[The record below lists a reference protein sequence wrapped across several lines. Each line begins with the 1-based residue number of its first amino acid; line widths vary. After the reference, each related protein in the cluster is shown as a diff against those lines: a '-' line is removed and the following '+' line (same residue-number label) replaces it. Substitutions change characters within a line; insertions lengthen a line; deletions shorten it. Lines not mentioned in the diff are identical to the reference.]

1 MTRATRP
8 VSQPTVLSPGAQYP
22 PLPPFSQLLK
32 SRDVEDP
39 VNIWM
44 HRPLAYAFVA
54 AIYHT
59 PLTPNLVTL
68 LAMTVGLVS
77 GALILVG
84 TGPAL
89 VLGGILLWTAA
100 ILDGA
105 DGFLAR
111 AKGLSSQ
118 FGRALDGAAD
128 AVVAIAT
135 VFPALYH
142 LWITE
147 HNPLHL
153 WLGFP
158 VIYLAVTHMVFY
170 DYYKETYLRETR
182 LDKGGEGDDSKALKQ
197 QAKHISD
204 KPWIVRFVVKHVLI
218 PYVQSGERFI
228 RWTNPLAG
236 RDSLTHRKTE
246 QTVAIYKKH
255 NHGPMQLWALISL
268 APHSYLM
275 AICIMFDRI
284 DVYLWFRLVGANVA
298 LAIALVWQRIATART
313 KDEIASLSGGSSERY
328 LNVAPEEARG

>member
-1 MTRATRP
+1 MTRDTRP
-8 VSQPTVLSPGAQYP
+8 ASTAPIADAAPYP
-22 PLPPFSQLLK
+22 PLPPFSTLLK

-54 AIYHT
+54 AIYRT
-59 PLTPNLVTL
+59 SLTPNMVTL
-68 LAMTVGLVS
+68 MAMMTGIAA
-77 GALILVG
+77 GAFVLVG

-111 AKGLSSQ
+111 AKGTSSQ

-135 VFPALYH
+135 VFPAIYH
-142 LWITE
+142 LWVTE

-153 WLGFP
+153 WLAVP
-158 VIYLAVTHMVFY
+158 TIYFAVTHMVLY
-170 DYYKETYLRETR
+170 DYYKETYLRQTR
-182 LDKGGEGDDSKALKQ
+182 LDKGGEGDDSKALRQ
-197 QAKHISD
+197 QAKDIGD
-204 KPWIVRFVVKHVLI
+204 KPWYVRLVVKYVLI
-218 PYVQSGERFI
+218 GYVESGERFV
-228 RWTNPLAG
+228 RWTNPQAG
-236 RDSLTHRKTE
+236 RESLNHARSE

-284 DVYLWFRLVGANVA
+284 DVYMWFRLVGANVI
-298 LAIALVWQRIATART
+298 LAIAVVWQRVATART
-313 KDEIASLSGGSSERY
+313 IDEIARRHGARAERY
-328 LNVAPEEARG
+328 LEVATEEARG

>member
-1 MTRATRP
+1 MMRGTRP
-8 VSQPTVLSPGAQYP
+8 ATSPAVENAAPYP
-22 PLPPFSQLLK
+22 PLPPFSSLLK

-54 AIYHT
+54 AIYRT
-59 PLTPNLVTL
+59 SLTPNMVTL
-68 LAMTVGLVS
+68 LAMMTGITA
-77 GALILVG
+77 GAMILVG

-89 VLGGILLWTAA
+89 VVGGILLWTAA

-111 AKGLSSQ
+111 AKGTSSQ

-135 VFPALYH
+135 VFPAFYH
-142 LWITE
+142 LWVTE

-153 WLGFP
+153 WLVVP
-158 VIYLAVTHMVFY
+158 TIYLAVTHMVMY

-182 LDKGGEGDDSKALKQ
+182 LDKGGEGDDSKALRK
-197 QAKHISD
+197 KNLDD
-204 KPWIVRFVVKHVLI
+204 KPWLTRFIVKNVLI
-218 PYVQSGERFI
+218 PYVESGERFV
-228 RWTNPLAG
+228 RWTNPLAS
-236 RDSLTHRKTE
+236 RDSLNHARSE
-246 QTVAIYKKH
+246 ETVAIYKKH

-284 DVYLWFRLVGANVA
+284 DVYMWFRLVGANVI
-298 LAIALVWQRIATART
+298 LAIAIAWQRVATART
-313 KDEIASLSGGSSERY
+313 IDELSRRHGSRGERY
-328 LNVAPEEARG
+328 LEVAAEEARG